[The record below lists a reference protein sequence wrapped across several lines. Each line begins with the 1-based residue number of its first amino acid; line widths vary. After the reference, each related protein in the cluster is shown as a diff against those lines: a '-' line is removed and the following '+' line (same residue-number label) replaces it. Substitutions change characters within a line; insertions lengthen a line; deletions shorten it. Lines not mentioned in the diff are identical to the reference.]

1 LASCRWVRCVKMR
14 SRKTTSRSWSRLRI
28 RLQSPSKISR
38 VWRGVG
44 SKAEARLEKLYLED
58 EIRWELRFEEIAGRS
73 EALCPVLEQV
83 KTVAPSDSPVRIYGE
98 TGTAKELIAHGPQ
111 SQLAAAR
118 RIRQAELRGHFHR
131 PVGKRDV
138 RA

>member
-1 LASCRWVRCVKMR
+1 
-14 SRKTTSRSWSRLRI
+14 
-28 RLQSPSKISR
+28 
-38 VWRGVG
+38 
-44 SKAEARLEKLYLED
+44 LEKLYLED

-73 EALCPVLEQV
+73 EAPCRVLEQV
-83 KTVAPSDSPVRIYGE
+83 KTVAPSDSTVRIYGE
-98 TGTAKELIAHGPQ
+98 TGTAKELIAHGLQ
-111 SQLAAAR
+111 SQLAPAR